1 MKKIIT
7 ILAAVFLMAMA
18 PASSWSR
25 NIVRGPL
32 VRTITMNMGLPSN
45 AVRSIVQDK
54 NGFIWFGTDNGL
66 CRYDGYQV
74 QNFYNPQM
82 KFDQYVS
89 ALEACDE
96 GLLVGTSKGAFLFN
110 FKTEQFQ
117 KLSDKITSIISYFSV
132 DDNRNVWVSTLGQGL
147 FRYNLITHEC
157 RNYQIKGSKGEVVAT
172 LVDVNNQVWALCNH
186 LPSSLVRLNK
196 ANDSFEMVP
205 LKGDASRLYG
215 IAMLANSDGSILV
228 GTWNDGLFQVDTDGA
243 TTQLINASV
252 SNSVHHIHKLYNDR
266 NINVLIGSDDG
277 LVEYDIQKRS
287 WRMVSEVD
295 NPSRSSAERFVYGIT
310 SDKEGGLW
318 IGTFYGGVSYIP
330 SPAIRNRFE
339 MHSAGT
345 GGQKG
350 NVVGRFAEDAGHR
363 IWVATDDA
371 GVDCFDPAT
380 DSFVDFPGKQ
390 AVAWY
395 NVHGLLAEG
404 DDLWIGTYGNG
415 IFRMSLSSG
424 ALKPFPAADEALSG
438 SCYCLFRD
446 GKRQLWATS
455 MSGACMLDEQK
466 QIFKKMKSF
475 NSLTIDIKEDKKG
488 NIWFATQGNGLWCYR
503 RNKTWKQYLNDA
515 KDSTSICSNQVNCVQ
530 EDAKGRLLVATN
542 MGLCEYQ
549 PSSDCFRRI
558 AIDAPS
564 QDFASIII
572 NQDEMWISSD
582 KGLIKWIPGEP
593 TLLFNRYEG
602 TR

>member
-1 MKKIIT
+1 
-7 ILAAVFLMAMA
+7 
-18 PASSWSR
+18 
-25 NIVRGPL
+25 
-32 VRTITMNMGLPSN
+32 
-45 AVRSIVQDK
+45 
-54 NGFIWFGTDNGL
+54 
-66 CRYDGYQV
+66 
-74 QNFYNPQM
+74 M

-89 ALEACDE
+89 TLEACDE

-132 DDNRNVWVSTLGQGL
+132 DDSHNVWVSTLGQGL
-147 FRYNLITHEC
+147 FRYNLTTHEC
-157 RNYQIKGSKGEVVAT
+157 RHYQIKGSKGEVVAT

-196 ANDSFEMVP
+196 ANDSFAMVP

-228 GTWNDGLFQVDTDGA
+228 GTWNDGLFQVDTDGT

-295 NPSRSSAERFVYGIT
+295 NPSRSSAERFVYSIT
-310 SDKEGGLW
+310 SDEEGGIW

-330 SPAIRNRFE
+330 SPSMRNRFE

-350 NVVGRFAEDAGHR
+350 NVVGRFAEDARHR

-390 AVAWY
+390 AIARY

-404 DDLWIGTYGNG
+404 DNLWIGTYSNG
-415 IFRMSLSSG
+415 VFRMSLSSG
-424 ALKPFPAADEALSG
+424 ALKAFPALDGALSS

-446 GKRQLWATS
+446 SRRRLWATS

-466 QIFKKMKSF
+466 QTFRQVKSF

-515 KDSTSICSNQVNCVQ
+515 NDTTSICSNQVNCVQ
-530 EDAKGRLLVATN
+530 EDSKGRLLVATN

-549 PSSDCFRRI
+549 PSSDSFRRI

-572 NQDEMWISSD
+572 NQDEMWLSSD

-593 TLLFNRYEG
+593 TLLFNRYDGLTCDQFMPNARLWLLTAECIWVL
-602 TR
+602 RRDSIPSILIR